1 MERAKYATVL
11 CCRAGRKHGRK
22 TEQQNGL
29 SEQFKLS
36 GFFPFLGFAFSTTK
50 FKAFFFSVGYNNGFV
65 DIISV
70 FRAGLS
76 NRYVRSLDEA
86 VGCISKS
93 GRQNIRN

>member
-36 GFFPFLGFAFSTTK
+36 GFFPFLGFVFSTTK
-50 FKAFFFSVGYNNGFV
+50 FKAFLFFPLA
-65 DIISV
+65 IIMV
-70 FRAGLS
+70 
-76 NRYVRSLDEA
+76 SLTLF
-86 VGCISKS
+86 
-93 GRQNIRN
+93 